1 MSNYHTKIQEVIQ
14 WQNIRQLVHFTRI
27 ANLRSIIEYGILSRQ
42 EIEKRKIKVE
52 FNDPQRLDAWP
63 NTSSVSITE
72 KNIYLFPKFVER
84 SKTNEKDWFDIL
96 INPSIL
102 TEKECIFCDTNAS
115 NHKFNGVLDNF
126 GKSDITYN
134 LSFKLIEKI
143 LKKFNLKIN
152 GMTNQKSF
160 LLNLGILKR
169 AEIISKNLPFSK
181 KADIY
186 FRIKRLIDKNSMG
199 ELFKVILA
207 TNKNVNF
214 QTGFIN

>member
-27 ANLRSIIEYGILSRQ
+27 INLRSIIEYGILSRQ

-84 SKTNEKDWFDIL
+84 SKTSENDWFDIL

-115 NHKFNGVLDNF
+115 NHKFNGLRNDSNSLKTSEAFKGMFKEYVIRTDLVKPTPRNKKDDNLTTDPQAEICVYGIIEREYF
-126 GKSDITYN
+126 LN
-134 LSFKLIEKI
+134 LNEIKEKI
-143 LKKFNLKIN
+143 K
-152 GMTNQKSF
+152 
-160 LLNLGILKR
+160 
-169 AEIISKNLPFSK
+169 
-181 KADIY
+181 
-186 FRIKRLIDKNSMG
+186 
-199 ELFKVILA
+199 
-207 TNKNVNF
+207 
-214 QTGFIN
+214 

>member
-27 ANLRSIIEYGILSRQ
+27 TNLRSIIEYGILSRQ

-84 SKTNEKDWFDIL
+84 SKTNENDWFDIL

-115 NHKFNGVLDNF
+115 NHKFNGLRNATSSLKTSEAFKGMFKEYVIRTELGKPTPRNKKDDNLTTDPQAEICVYGIIEKEYF
-126 GKSDITYN
+126 LN
-134 LSFKLIEKI
+134 LSEIKEKI
-143 LKKFNLKIN
+143 K
-152 GMTNQKSF
+152 
-160 LLNLGILKR
+160 
-169 AEIISKNLPFSK
+169 
-181 KADIY
+181 
-186 FRIKRLIDKNSMG
+186 
-199 ELFKVILA
+199 
-207 TNKNVNF
+207 
-214 QTGFIN
+214 